1 MNPVLDL
8 KPCARLLAL
17 AALTLGVACSPS
29 DPATPEPSDAATA
42 TVPPPEA
49 RPPGIPPS
57 LKWLPES
64 PRFQYARRTHYE
76 SSLEFRKNV
85 DLATRQVS
93 RQQHYRA
100 EVRQRHEPVALN
112 EFQSWVLKIET
123 ADGKPVSGAELSING
138 GMPQHGH
145 GMQSNP
151 RYEAGAAPGEYRID
165 GLQFSMPGWWE
176 VNFFISKDKVGDTV
190 TFNFL
195 LE

>member
-1 MNPVLDL
+1 M
-8 KPCARLLAL
+8 AALAL
-17 AALTLGVACSPS
+17 GAACSPA
-29 DPATPEPSDAATA
+29 DTATSEPTSPATA
-42 TVPPPEA
+42 TMPPPEA

-64 PRFQYARRTHYE
+64 PRYQYARRTHYE
-76 SSLEFRKNV
+76 SSLEFRKHV

-100 EVRQRHEPVALN
+100 EVRQRGEPVSLN
-112 EFQSWVLKIET
+112 QFQSWVLKIET
-123 ADGKPVSGAELSING
+123 PDGAPVSGATLSING

-145 GMQSNP
+145 GMQSTP
-151 RYEAGAAPGEYRID
+151 RYKAGAAPGEYLID

-176 VNFFISKDKVGDTV
+176 MNVFISKDKVGDTV